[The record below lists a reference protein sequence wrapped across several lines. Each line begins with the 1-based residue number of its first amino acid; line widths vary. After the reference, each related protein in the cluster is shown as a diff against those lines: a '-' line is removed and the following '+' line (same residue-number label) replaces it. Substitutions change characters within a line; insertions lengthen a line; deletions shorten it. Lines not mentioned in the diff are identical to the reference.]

1 MQPSDIARP
10 WRAGGKARAKKSCPQ
25 CKRIWQDQ
33 VAAEEL
39 REHLSKVEM
48 PKSLRGPDGVHPQV
62 RRELSG
68 GLARPLQKGDAP
80 EDWKKA
86 GTAWA
91 EEPPV

>member
-1 MQPSDIARP
+1 M
-10 WRAGGKARAKKSCPQ
+10 
-25 CKRIWQDQ
+25 
-33 VAAEEL
+33 EEL

-48 PKSLRGPDGVHPQV
+48 PRSLTGPDGVRPQA

-68 GLARPLQKGDAP
+68 GLARPLQKGDAA

-86 GTAWA
+86 GTVWA